1 MNEIEIK
8 KRMLDMSVTVKDIA
22 NVLGVSQAQ
31 VYNKLKGKSMT
42 TLEEAEKL
50 QELLHIED
58 CDFARYFLTHSRV
71 S

>member
-50 QELLHIED
+50 QELLHIAD